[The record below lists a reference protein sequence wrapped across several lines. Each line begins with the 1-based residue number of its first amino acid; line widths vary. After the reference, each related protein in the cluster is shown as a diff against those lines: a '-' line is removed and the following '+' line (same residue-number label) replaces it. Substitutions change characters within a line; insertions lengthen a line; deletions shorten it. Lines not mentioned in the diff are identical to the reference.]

1 MRSRYAAFALGL
13 GPYLVRT
20 LATTHP
26 DLAAP
31 PEELERNL
39 SRAKERQRFT
49 GLHILHSAFSETHGE
64 VLFFARIF
72 ERGQDRS
79 FAELSDFAREDGA
92 WRYASGIL
100 LPRAA
105 LPVDIDT
112 LTPASFLDLA
122 DATARHGAN
131 SP

>member
-20 LATTHP
+20 LAATHP
-26 DLAAP
+26 DLAASRQ
-31 PEELERNL
+31 ELERTL
-39 SRAKERQRFT
+39 SHAKERQRFT
-49 GLHILHSAFSETHGE
+49 GLRILHGTSSGEHGE

-79 FAELSDFAREDGA
+79 FAELSDFTREHGA

-112 LTPASFLDLA
+112 LTAASFLALA
-122 DATARHGAN
+122 AGATTR
-131 SP
+131 